1 MPDAT
6 ESELER
12 RLRQHG
18 RFEPAP
24 VAMAGCIIG
33 GWKVLAFLGRGG
45 SAEVYRAENAA
56 TGIVG
61 ALKVLYRADDKTRA
75 RFRLEAQLAAELTG
89 AAFPKFYG
97 AGEDSGRLYLAE
109 ELLEPMDLPHGD
121 AAVARYVLAVARAV
135 EELHR
140 RGFVHRDIK
149 PRNVMMRPSTGEC
162 VLIDLGL
169 AKEGGESPR
178 SRNDTLSVVDGHAVG
193 VGTPG
198 FSAPEQFVGGRIGAA
213 ADIHALGV
221 LANKCFNGRP
231 PKAWIPIIRRS
242 TSSIPEQR
250 YASVSEFARAVRRR
264 HAGRWWIGGIAV
276 GLVIYAI
283 AAGIVSL
290 RKDAPPQSRHPEIKR
305 QYAKPVASHAEDVD
319 IAAARKQPEETEK
332 QIESPKD
339 RAKAAKNVKVEKMR
353 RPAKEDD
360 SDGGLLGAVYD
371 SMYGGDNG
379 RYNTITN
386 GSVVVDSIFE
396 LGETKT
402 GRTSFGRS
410 GLVTHIELNGRDV
423 TICGETRLEGS
434 RTIEIVGPG
443 RITASITGPREASV
457 ELSRQATLINLT
469 ETSYPESA
477 MKFIL
482 KGACYLNFK
491 NLDEPE
497 DGDIDGVWFDTF
509 NGNSTPSLRYRGPD
523 SYEEV
528 RKADKKAA
536 LEIMR
541 QGLPPSY

>member
-1 MPDAT
+1 MLDAQ

-12 RLRQHG
+12 CLRRHG
-18 RFEPAP
+18 RFEAP
-24 VAMAGCIIG
+24 PVTSVGSIIG

-45 SAEVYRAENAA
+45 SAEVYRAENEAA
-56 TGIVG
+56 GIVG
-61 ALKVLYRADDKTRA
+61 ALKILYRADDKTRA
-75 RFRLEAQLAAELTG
+75 RFRREAQLSAELPG

-109 ELLEPMDLPHGD
+109 ELLEPMELPRDD
-121 AAVARYVLAVARAV
+121 AAVARYVLGVARAV
-135 EELHR
+135 EELHK

-169 AKEGGESPR
+169 AKEDDTLR
-178 SRNDTLSVVDGHAVG
+178 SQNDTLSVVDGHAVG

-198 FSAPEQFVGGRIGAA
+198 FSAPEQFAGGKIGVA

-221 LANKCFNGRP
+221 LANVCFDGKP
-231 PKAWIPIIRRS
+231 PSSWTRIIRRS

-250 YASVSEFARAVRRR
+250 YATVAEFARAVRHR
-264 HAGRWWIGGIAV
+264 HAERWWIGGIAV

-305 QYAKPVASHAEDVD
+305 QYAEPVASHAEDVD

-353 RPAKEDD
+353 RSAKEDD
-360 SDGGLLGAVYD
+360 SDVGLLGAVYD

-379 RYNTITN
+379 WYNTITN

-541 QGLPPSY
+541 QGLPPVY